1 MSEPIDP
8 KSPKPTTRRELLEKG
23 YCEKG
28 VWGPEIHA
36 TATEPMPDFEESG
49 YRDVVVI
56 PTPTEGVEFKRRGL
70 IIGALTMISVSFI
83 TFYIPFLNAL
93 LGGVFGGFFAK
104 RWGRAFGAAAIA
116 SVAVPAIIAFLYGF
130 DTPDLLYFMYGLG
143 FWGWTALHVVGMFIG
158 AASGV
163 YSRPLAD
170 RRGLSRGVMEG

>member
-8 KSPKPTTRRELLEKG
+8 KSPQPTTRREVLEG
-23 YCEKG
+23 GHREKG

-36 TATEPMPDFEESG
+36 NATEPMPNIQESN
-49 YRDVVVI
+49 YLDVLVR
-56 PTPTEGVEFKRRGL
+56 PMPMQGVEFKNRGL
-70 IIGALTMISVSFI
+70 VIGVLTMTAVSLI

-104 RWGRAFGAAAIA
+104 RWGRAFKAAAIA
-116 SVAVPAIIAFLYGF
+116 SVAVPATLAFFYGF

-143 FWGWTALHVVGMFIG
+143 FWGWTALHVAGMFIG
-158 AASGV
+158 AAAGV

-170 RRGLSRGVMEG
+170 RRGLSRGIMEG